1 MNYIDIIADKWMV
14 KFLSIFDEGYFGFPH
29 NPFWFLVSNL
39 NLSSWNFKTIIHF
52 IIFSSPYFQ
61 WRTDYFWWVLIRDGQ
76 MASLFLLV
84 LHVMFLSGK
93 GLTQIHIWKPKRP
106 TSHGAAEAGMLLE
119 NAYGRKQKKQVRM
132 SLEICRSLRV
142 EENLSCWD
150 ELRKD
155 RKHSEVWREST
166 GD

>member
-1 MNYIDIIADKWMV
+1 MA
-14 KFLSIFDEGYFGFPH
+14 KFLSIFDEGYFCFPS
-29 NPFWFLVSNL
+29 NPFLFLVSNL
-39 NLSSWNFKTIIHF
+39 NLSCWYFKTIIYF

-61 WRTDYFWWVLIRDGQ
+61 WRTDYFWWVLTRAAQ
-76 MASLFLLV
+76 MASLCLLV

-106 TSHGAAEAGMLLE
+106 ISQGAAEAGMLLK
-119 NAYGRKQKKQVRM
+119 NAYGRKQKKQVRK
-132 SLEICRSLRV
+132 SLEICRSLRM
-142 EENLSCWD
+142 EKNLSCLE
-150 ELRKD
+150 ELSAD